1 MKSQTY
7 IKKDPTAE
15 VMRLTDKTETA
26 VRDRMG
32 QANYI
37 DGAPRVGDY
46 IAKENGSYRVLSPE
60 QFAVEYTYSRTKND
74 TQAAVWDCYEAG
86 LSRLETG
93 EALGLS
99 YTTVRK
105 HYPEGVD
112 TTPGRYLDKDGDL
125 WELTT
130 QEGLWTL
137 HPNSENPTDY
147 YLADADDLEAL
158 YEYGPYIPA
167 DQEKREAVER
177 VIYAQD
183 LPHRDPAE
191 LVDEIMAVFV

>member
-15 VMRLTDKTETA
+15 VMRLTEKTVTA
-26 VRDRMG
+26 VRDWMG

-37 DGAPRVGDY
+37 DGAPHIGDY
-46 IAKENGSYRVLSPE
+46 IVKESGPYRVLSPE

-74 TQAAVWDCYEAG
+74 TRAAVWACYEAG

-112 TTPGRYLDKDGDL
+112 D
-125 WELTT
+125 
-130 QEGLWTL
+130 
-137 HPNSENPTDY
+137 
-147 YLADADDLEAL
+147 EA
-158 YEYGPYIPA
+158 P
-167 DQEKREAVER
+167 
-177 VIYAQD
+177 
-183 LPHRDPAE
+183 
-191 LVDEIMAVFV
+191 VF